1 MSKGSS
7 VVATSG
13 KPGTRVGSDGVCV
26 AWADGRASSGIEGG
40 GGTGGS
46 AELMVVGGVCFAY
59 AQELRLIVTIAH
71 SSVDTAPNLGVA
83 LLLVQLFAV
92 D

>member
-7 VVATSG
+7 VVVTSG
-13 KPGTRVGSDGVCV
+13 KPGTRVGSDGARV

-46 AELMVVGGVCFAY
+46 AELMVVGGIGFAY
-59 AQELRLIVTIAH
+59 GQELRLSVSIAH
-71 SSVDTAPNLGVA
+71 SSVDTAPYLGVA
-83 LLLVQLFAV
+83 LVLVQLFAV